1 MRIFLIANNT
11 NIYYNKI
18 KKFNN
23 TFIID
28 DNDKI
33 IRFNDCKQLNILN
46 GKTTDVIFRCSNNG
60 FQGIDN
66 NFMINNKYIRH
77 IKKNINISM
86 IMWVDEPLSS
96 QNKKISEMKKIQ
108 KYNNIKIHNIIPL
121 SKDNKKIT
129 GKSPSSGFAV
139 LLYYLKKFNDA
150 EIILL
155 GFTFYNG
162 VNNWHNFAGEIYFI
176 NRIMQ
181 KTNRIKIFN

>member
-11 NIYYNKI
+11 NISYNKI
-18 KKFNN
+18 KNFNN

-86 IMWVDEPLSS
+86 IM
-96 QNKKISEMKKIQ
+96 
-108 KYNNIKIHNIIPL
+108 
-121 SKDNKKIT
+121 
-129 GKSPSSGFAV
+129 G
-139 LLYYLKKFNDA
+139 
-150 EIILL
+150 
-155 GFTFYNG
+155 
-162 VNNWHNFAGEIYFI
+162 
-176 NRIMQ
+176 R
-181 KTNRIKIFN
+181 